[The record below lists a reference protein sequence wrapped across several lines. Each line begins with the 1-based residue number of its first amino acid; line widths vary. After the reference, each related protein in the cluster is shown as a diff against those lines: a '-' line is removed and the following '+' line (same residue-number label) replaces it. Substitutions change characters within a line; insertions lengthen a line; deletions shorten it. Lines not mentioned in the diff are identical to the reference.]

1 MSKKTIQELKAEG
14 YRVYSESEAREVIA
28 EDIFDGLA
36 YDQSSIWDIVWNGY
50 KGVNDMT
57 LQNIEE
63 YFADDYE
70 VFFEWS
76 LENYNETS
84 A

>member
-14 YRVYSESEAREVIA
+14 YRVYSESEAREFIA
-28 EDIFDGLA
+28 EDIFESMTFDR
-36 YDQSSIWDIVWNGY
+36 SSIWDIVWNGHT
-50 KGVNDMT
+50 GVNDMT
-57 LQNIEE
+57 LQQIEE
-63 YFADDYE
+63 YFADEE

-76 LENYNETS
+76 WRNNDETS

>member
-1 MSKKTIQELKAEG
+1 MSMKTIQELKDEG
-14 YRVYSESEAREVIA
+14 YTVYSESEAREIIA

-36 YDQSSIWDIVWNGY
+36 YDQSAIWDIVWGGY
-50 KGVNDMT
+50 KGVDDMT
-57 LQNIEE
+57 LQQIEE
-63 YFADDYE
+63 YFADEE

-76 LENYNETS
+76 WRNNDETS